1 MWLNFVDTITI
12 WRDNVVK
19 IGNMMLIA
27 VKEMLVV
34 KIFYFQ
40 NFSIFYAKLKIVN
53 TVKSS
58 VIDFLLFL
66 GFYIHF
72 LCICKISSNQLI

>member
-53 TVKSS
+53 TVKIISHRFS
-58 VIDFLLFL
+58 AVFGFLHSLFVHL
-66 GFYIHF
+66 
-72 LCICKISSNQLI
+72 